1 MIIGVPKEIKN
12 NEYRVGLTPASARDL
27 IKNGHEVIV
36 ERGAGVVV
44 DFTDSQY
51 TDAGAKIVE
60 SAAEIFSRSKF
71 IIKVKEP
78 QPKECKMLSEGQI
91 LFTYLHLAPDP
102 KQTQLLIE
110 SGATC
115 IAYETVTD
123 NLGGLPLLAPM
134 SEVAGRM
141 SVQAGASH
149 LEKTKGGRGVLLSG
163 VPGVPPANVVI
174 IGGGVVG
181 ENAALIAIGMGA
193 DVTIIDRS
201 VQRLR
206 YLDARFQ
213 GKATCVMSNDDAIE
227 KYVLRADLVV
237 GAVLIP
243 GAKAPRLIDQNL
255 VKKMKYG
262 SVMVDVAI
270 DQGGCFETSKPTT
283 HDEPT
288 YKVNDVVHYCVAN
301 MPGGVARTSTI
312 ALTNCTL
319 PYAIKIANN
328 PIETLFIDQNLQNGL
343 NIHKGSVT
351 HKAVASELQY
361 SYVPPQEAL
370 KI

>member
-1 MIIGVPKEIKN
+1 
-12 NEYRVGLTPASARDL
+12 
-27 IKNGHEVIV
+27 
-36 ERGAGVVV
+36 
-44 DFTDSQY
+44 
-51 TDAGAKIVE
+51 
-60 SAAEIFSRSKF
+60 
-71 IIKVKEP
+71 
-78 QPKECKMLSEGQI
+78 
-91 LFTYLHLAPDP
+91 
-102 KQTQLLIE
+102 
-110 SGATC
+110 
-115 IAYETVTD
+115 
-123 NLGGLPLLAPM
+123 
-134 SEVAGRM
+134 
-141 SVQAGASH
+141 
-149 LEKTKGGRGVLLSG
+149 
-163 VPGVPPANVVI
+163 
-174 IGGGVVG
+174 
-181 ENAALIAIGMGA
+181 
-193 DVTIIDRS
+193 
-201 VQRLR
+201 
-206 YLDARFQ
+206 
-213 GKATCVMSNDDAIE
+213 
-227 KYVLRADLVV
+227 
-237 GAVLIP
+237 
-243 GAKAPRLIDQNL
+243 

-351 HKAVASELQY
+351 HKAVANELHY